1 MLMATA
7 VVGAGPPS
15 LFVAEPLVEDVVFAP
30 MIAFRI
36 LVEAGYKSMAPSIFC
51 VSSRVVMV

>member
-1 MLMATA
+1 MATA

-15 LFVAEPLVEDVVFAP
+15 LFVPVPLVEEVVLAP
-30 MIAFRI
+30 MMAFRI
-36 LVEAGYKSMAPSIFC
+36 LVEVGYKSIAPSIFC